1 MTDLFRPE
9 AIENSSRRYGS
20 VLKLGATNY
29 WFWVSVLLFVVV
41 GAVFGI
47 GFYQYARWEPADGI
61 TAYKTP
67 PTTIASPYPA
77 VVTKILIRNGQ
88 SVSKGQA
95 LLHIQAP
102 SASDTSIDPVSR
114 QRDSM
119 GLVLEYRAQADAL
132 ERDRLDSALKSMAA
146 QKQGLI
152 AQIRST
158 EQDIKN
164 QSADIERIEQFLEKL
179 KKNEY
184 RDALPRAQLM
194 DYESRLTNSIS
205 TESAARQRLDQLRLE
220 IAKLEDA
227 GSDSKNKLALA
238 LQASNSFR
246 AAQEIERLSNVMEK
260 GGIVY
265 SPISGVVS
273 NLNVLPGSMAPA
285 SYAMMT
291 IVPAAPKIVGVMMV
305 SGDQATFIRVGSEVR
320 LRFKSYNFRTHGE
333 VRSRVGTV
341 SASPYFEDLAQT
353 FGVSKEQARY
363 RVEVVISDE
372 SFKHLS
378 DSPVLLAGM
387 KFEGI
392 IVKSRGPLFEK
403 IFERRVPLAAEQ
415 AP

>member
-1 MTDLFRPE
+1 MNDLFRPE

-20 VLKLGATNY
+20 VLKLGSTNY
-29 WFWVSVLLFVVV
+29 WLWMSVLLFVVV

-61 TAYKTP
+61 TAYRTP
-67 PTTIASPYPA
+67 PTTVASPYSA
-77 VVTKILIRNGQ
+77 VVTKILVQNGQ

-95 LLHIQAP
+95 LLSIQAP
-102 SASDTSIDPVSR
+102 GASDTSIDPVSR

-119 GLVLEYRAQADAL
+119 GLVLESRAQADAL
-132 ERDRLDSALKSMAA
+132 ERDRLDAALRSMTL

-158 EQDIKN
+158 EQDIRN
-164 QSADIERIEQFLEKL
+164 QAADISRIEQFLEKL
-179 KKNEY
+179 RKNEY

-205 TESAARQRLDQLRLE
+205 TQSAAKQRLDQLRLE
-220 IAKLEDA
+220 IAKLDDA
-227 GSDSKNKLALA
+227 ESESKNKLALA
-238 LQASNSFR
+238 LQASNAFR
-246 AAQEIERLSNVMEK
+246 ATQEIERLSNVMEK

-265 SPISGVVS
+265 SPITGVVS
-273 NLNVLPGSMAPA
+273 NLSVSPGSMAPA
-285 SYAMMT
+285 NYAMLT
-291 IVPAAPKIVGVMMV
+291 IVPTASTIVGVMMV
-305 SGDQATFIRVGSEVR
+305 SGDQATFVKAGSEVR

-333 VRSRVGTV
+333 VISRVGSI

-363 RVEVVISDE
+363 RVEVVISDD
-372 SFKHLS
+372 SFKQLS
-378 DSPVLLAGM
+378 DKPILLAGM
-387 KFEGI
+387 KFEGVL
-392 IVKSRGPLFEK
+392 VKSRGPLFEK
-403 IFERRVPLAAEQ
+403 FLERRAPLTAGQ